1 MMINFFLIVI
11 GFLLLTLFLNKI
23 YFDAHPSN
31 RVLTWVLT
39 LIIFFISLA
48 ITTLIRIK
56 WYADMNEIY
65 GQFKPN
71 RNPLDFGS
79 GFLCSY
85 IFYTLLNKKSYKD
98 NSTNAIGSDGKSK
111 STFKNKKLQVIGFI
125 AVILFFLI
133 VYFFAS
139 INEKKTWIQYFNEA
153 GINYYYDS
161 NSLQR
166 VDGGGVVTTGF
177 NITNKT
183 SGKQQFREIT
193 YIYDCGDRR
202 VRIIK
207 IQTFEESKENDIGK
221 VIETKEYPIKK
232 QSNVWDVLEQWFYV
246 TEQGAGSSLLGTLC
260 SK

>member
-23 YFDAHPSN
+23 YFDTHPSN

-39 LIIFFISLA
+39 LIIFVISLA

-56 WYADMNEIY
+56 WYGDMNEIY

-79 GFLCSY
+79 SFLCAY
-85 IFYTLLNKKSYKD
+85 IFYALLNKKNYKD
-98 NSTNAIGSDGKSK
+98 ESANTIGSDSKSK
-111 STFKNKKLQVIGFI
+111 STIKNKKLQVFGFI
-125 AVILFFLI
+125 AVIILFVI

-139 INEKKTWIQYFNEA
+139 IKEKKAWTQYFNEA

-161 NSLQR
+161 NSLKR
-166 VDGGGVVTTGF
+166 VEGGGVVTTGL
-177 NITNKT
+177 NITNKS

-193 YIYDCGDRR
+193 YIFDCADRR
-202 VRIIK
+202 IRIIK
-207 IQTFEESKENDIGK
+207 IQTYEESKENNIGK
-221 VIETKEYPIKK
+221 VIETKDYPIKK
-232 QSNVWDVLEQWFYV
+232 QSNIWEELEQWFYV
-246 TEQGAGSSLLGTLC
+246 NEQGAGLSLLNALC
-260 SK
+260 IK